1 MNINDKNF
9 QKTAIEG
16 IMESNII
23 SDLFLSE
30 KNINLIELKI
40 INIIQEKFNYK
51 ISKQSRNELLIVM
64 RSIFLNN
71 CTNNYSNK
79 EDVKKELKKL
89 NDLVI
94 NYCVDNIIKNIRGHE
109 LYLKKIN
116 NNLNPLENGINTN
129 SKGEKQLELQPF
141 F

>member
-1 MNINDKNF
+1 MNINDNNF

-16 IMESNII
+16 IMERNII
-23 SDLFLSE
+23 SDLFLSK
-30 KNINLIELKI
+30 KNIDLIELKI
-40 INIIQEKFNYK
+40 VNIILEKFNYK

-64 RSIFLNN
+64 RSIFLDN

-79 EDVKKELKKL
+79 EDVKKELTKL
-89 NDLVI
+89 NNLVI
-94 NYCVDNIIKNIRGHE
+94 NYCVDNIMKNIKGHE

-116 NNLNPLENGINTN
+116 NNLNPLENGVNTN

>member
-1 MNINDKNF
+1 MNINDDNF
-9 QKTAIEG
+9 QKIAIEG
-16 IMESNII
+16 IMERNII
-23 SDLFLSE
+23 SDLFLSK
-30 KNINLIELKI
+30 KNIDLIELKI
-40 INIIQEKFNYK
+40 VNIIFEKFNYK

-64 RSIFLNN
+64 RSIFLDN

-79 EDVKKELKKL
+79 EDVKKELTKL
-89 NDLVI
+89 NNLVI
-94 NYCVDNIIKNIRGHE
+94 NYCVDNIMKNIKGHE

-116 NNLNPLENGINTN
+116 NNLSPLENGANTN

>member
-1 MNINDKNF
+1 MNINDNNF

-16 IMESNII
+16 IMERNII
-23 SDLFLSE
+23 SDLFLSK
-30 KNINLIELKI
+30 KNIDLIELKI
-40 INIIQEKFNYK
+40 VNIILEKFNYK

-64 RSIFLNN
+64 RSIFLDN

-79 EDVKKELKKL
+79 EDVKKELSKL
-89 NDLVI
+89 NNLVI
-94 NYCVDNIIKNIRGHE
+94 NYCVDNIMKNIKGHE

-116 NNLNPLENGINTN
+116 NNLSPLENGVNTN

>member
-1 MNINDKNF
+1 MNINDKN
-9 QKTAIEG
+9 KNCYRG

-23 SDLFLSE
+23 SVIFIR
-30 KNINLIELKI
+30 KKYKFNRVKI

-79 EDVKKELKKL
+79 EDVKK
-89 NDLVI
+89 N
-94 NYCVDNIIKNIRGHE
+94 
-109 LYLKKIN
+109 
-116 NNLNPLENGINTN
+116 
-129 SKGEKQLELQPF
+129 
-141 F
+141 

>member
-40 INIIQEKFNYK
+40 INVIQEKFNYK

>member
-1 MNINDKNF
+1 MILTIKISKNCYR
-9 QKTAIEG
+9 G

-94 NYCVDNIIKNIRGHE
+94 NYCVDNIIKNI
-109 LYLKKIN
+109 KDM
-116 NNLNPLENGINTN
+116 N
-129 SKGEKQLELQPF
+129 SI
-141 F
+141 